1 MIRAWCRESGLD
13 GEEESVCIPT
23 MKAKIQAILA
33 GAAVLVA
40 VGCVST
46 VNERTTPGMPFV
58 KDKIQGRYERS
69 VDEIFQ
75 AAKDV
80 IKENGVLINESVIY
94 NQTNMVK
101 TVEGKVNQR
110 NVWVRVQGVDPKITD
125 VTVQA
130 RTPGGGSDID
140 LAHELEKQ
148 IALKLK

>member
-1 MIRAWCRESGLD
+1 MVQALCRESGLD
-13 GEEESVCIPT
+13 GEEESVCITT
-23 MKAKIQAILA
+23 MKQKIQAILA
-33 GAAVLVA
+33 VTVLIAA
-40 VGCVST
+40 GCVST

-80 IKENGVLINESVIY
+80 IKENGVLVNESVIY

-110 NVWVRVQGVDPKITD
+110 NVWVRVQSVDPKITD
-125 VTVQA
+125 VTVQT
-130 RTPGGGSDID
+130 RTQGGGSDID

>member
-1 MIRAWCRESGLD
+1 MVQARCRESELD
-13 GEEESVCIPT
+13 GKEESVCIKL
-23 MKAKIQAILA
+23 MKVKIQAILA
-33 GAAVLVA
+33 VAALVA
-40 VGCVST
+40 VSCVST
-46 VNERTTPGMPFV
+46 VNDRTTPGMPFV

-80 IKENGVLINESVIY
+80 IKENGVLVNESVIY

-110 NVWVRVQGVDPKITD
+110 NVWVRVQSVDPKITD
-125 VTVQA
+125 VTVQT
-130 RTPGGGSDID
+130 RTQGGGSDID